1 MSIPLIVVPNSA
13 ALSRENGLYAQEPI
27 HFAGFE
33 NPSLGIDQRDPLAF
47 ELEASGKI
55 TRFEHATPSRGGT
68 SHVVKSSLPE
78 VSVAGGLIHGLP
90 VANREPRDDGSQDR
104 KPG

>member
-33 NPSLGIDQRDPLAF
+33 NPSLGIDQRNPTAF

-55 TRFEHATPSRGGT
+55 TRCKDATPRRGRT
-68 SHVVKSSLPE
+68 THVVKSGLPQ
-78 VSVAGGLIHGLP
+78 AGIAGVLIHGTL
-90 VANREPRDDGSQDR
+90 AA
-104 KPG
+104 